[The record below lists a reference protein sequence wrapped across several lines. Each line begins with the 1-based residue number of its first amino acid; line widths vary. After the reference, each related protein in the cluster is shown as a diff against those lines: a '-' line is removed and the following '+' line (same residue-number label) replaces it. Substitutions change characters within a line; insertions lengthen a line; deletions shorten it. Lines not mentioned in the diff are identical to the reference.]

1 MKIQNQ
7 ILLAVVLGLVVGLLL
22 NLFQAP
28 AEIHG
33 VLGWIGKLFIR
44 MLKMVT
50 VPLIVASLIVG
61 VISLKT
67 TDKLKAIGLKTL
79 CYYLATTAIAV
90 VIGLAVVNLIQP
102 GVGVEN
108 FAEIEGEMPV
118 FERKPIG
125 DMILE
130 FVPVNI
136 FSALVDMQF
145 IPIILFSLVIGL
157 ILTALKTKGKPIADL
172 FVALNAVML
181 KLVDW
186 IMLLAP
192 IGVFALLSS
201 IVAKLGFSI
210 FVTLGKYVIAVLSG
224 LTLHAVVILPLILF
238 FFAKRSP
245 LAYLKNMFPALSTA
259 FSTASSAAT
268 LPVTM
273 ECAEK
278 EGKVSKE
285 SAGFVLPLGA
295 TMNMDGTAMYEA
307 VAAVFIAQVYGIA
320 LTFGDQMIIVLTA
333 TLSSIGAAAVPSA
346 GLVTMAIVL
355 KAVGLPLEGIALVV
369 GVDRVL
375 DMCRTTI
382 NVWGDSI
389 GAAVVDFQMG
399 KK

>member
-7 ILLAVVLGLVVGLLL
+7 IFLAVVLGLGIGLLL
-22 NLFQAP
+22 NVFQVP
-28 AEIHG
+28 PEFYSF
-33 VLGWIGKLFIR
+33 LDWIGKLFIR
-44 MLKMVT
+44 LLKMIT

-61 VISLKT
+61 VTSLKT
-67 TDKLKAIGLKTL
+67 TEKLREMGLKTL
-79 CYYLATTAIAV
+79 VYYLITTAIAV
-90 VIGLAVVNLIQP
+90 VIGLVLVNVIQP

-108 FAEIEGEMPV
+108 FAAGDEAVPAFEKKSIGEMV
-118 FERKPIG
+118 
-125 DMILE
+125 LE

-145 IPIILFSLVIGL
+145 IPIILFSLILGIL
-157 ILTALKTKGKPIADL
+157 ITALKGKAKPVEDV
-172 FVALNAVML
+172 FVALNHLML

-210 FVTLGKYVIAVLSG
+210 FVTLGKYVLTVFSG
-224 LTLHAVVILPLILF
+224 LVVHGMIVLPLLLV
-238 FFAKRSP
+238 FFAR
-245 LAYLKNMFPALSTA
+245 KNVFTYFKAMMPALSTA
-259 FSTASSAAT
+259 FSTSSSAAT
-268 LPVTM
+268 LPLTM
-273 ECAEK
+273 ECAEN

-295 TMNMDGTAMYEA
+295 TMNMDGTAIYEA

-320 LTFGDQMIIVLTA
+320 LTFGDQLIIVLTA

-375 DMCRTTI
+375 DMCRTTV

-389 GAAVVDFQMG
+389 GAAIIDKQIS
-399 KK
+399 K